1 MSIVTRANATVGTN
15 NFNWTGFTSISLV
28 KLPVKRLTV
37 LTDSGQKVKLTKFTK
52 VCLLSLTIIV
62 LLSSFL

>member
-1 MSIVTRANATVGTN
+1 MSIVTRANATVGSN

-52 VCLLSLTIIV
+52 VWLVSLTIIV
-62 LLSSFL
+62 LSSFL